1 MAKKIV
7 LLGSTGSIGTQS
19 LDVIRA
25 QGYEVLALAAG
36 RSVDKM
42 LGQISQFAPKA
53 VAMADEKAAEVLR
66 TRLAGVTGAPRVYSG
81 KDGLVA
87 LARMEEADVVLNAVV
102 GIAGLPATLAA
113 LQAGH
118 DVALANKESLV
129 TGGYLVTNAAK
140 ENGAKTPSGRQRAL
154 CHFSV
159 PAR

>member
-1 MAKKIV
+1 M
-7 LLGSTGSIGTQS
+7 
-19 LDVIRA
+19 
-25 QGYEVLALAAG
+25 LALAAG

-42 LGQISQFAPKA
+42 LGQSSQFAPKA
-53 VAMADEKAAEVLR
+53 VAMADAKSRRSAAH
-66 TRLAGVTGAPRVYSG
+66 APCRRDRRPARNSG

-140 ENGAKTPSGRQRAL
+140 AKRRQNSFR
-154 CHFSV
+154 
-159 PAR
+159 